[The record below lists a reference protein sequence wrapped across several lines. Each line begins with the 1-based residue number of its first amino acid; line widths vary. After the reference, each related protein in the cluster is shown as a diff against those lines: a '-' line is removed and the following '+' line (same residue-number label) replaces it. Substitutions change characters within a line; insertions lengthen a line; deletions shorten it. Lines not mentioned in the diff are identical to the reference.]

1 MTNSTQNET
10 PGWVTPVATAGSGLL
25 GLCLI
30 LGLIFWAVRYLVLNL
45 TSVTCPFP
53 IYIRDNQRLAFEP
66 QALLSTPGSEAG
78 SDTAYASKPA
88 SDTHGNKPENVG
100 DVLSDKGKDK
110 AKAKGSE
117 TRHAPDSPSLWNS
130 LVLPPWVRVPHGYR
144 LPPKRKQAYALGR
157 AIDAFKDWVGK

>member
-1 MTNSTQNET
+1 MDDMERAEKKEKQKTRWS
-10 PGWVTPVATAGSGLL
+10 
-25 GLCLI
+25 
-30 LGLIFWAVRYLVLNL
+30 F
-45 TSVTCPFP
+45 
-53 IYIRDNQRLAFEP
+53 
-66 QALLSTPGSEAG
+66 AG

-117 TRHAPDSPSLWNS
+117 TRHAPRLPIIVEQSGASASTAEAEPEDADSDGV
-130 LVLPPWVRVPHGYR
+130 LVQWVRVPHGYR

>member
-1 MTNSTQNET
+1 
-10 PGWVTPVATAGSGLL
+10 
-25 GLCLI
+25 
-30 LGLIFWAVRYLVLNL
+30 
-45 TSVTCPFP
+45 
-53 IYIRDNQRLAFEP
+53 
-66 QALLSTPGSEAG
+66 LLSTPGSEAG

-117 TRHAPDSPSLWNS
+117 TRHAPRLPIIVEQSGASASTAEAEPEDADSDGV
-130 LVLPPWVRVPHGYR
+130 LVQWVRVPHGYR

>member
-1 MTNSTQNET
+1 MDDMERAEKKEKQKTRWSFEAL
-10 PGWVTPVATAGSGLL
+10 VGS
-25 GLCLI
+25 
-30 LGLIFWAVRYLVLNL
+30 
-45 TSVTCPFP
+45 
-53 IYIRDNQRLAFEP
+53 
-66 QALLSTPGSEAG
+66 ALLSTPGSEAG

-117 TRHAPDSPSLWNS
+117 TRHAPRLPIIVEQSGASASTAEAEPEDADSDGV
-130 LVLPPWVRVPHGYR
+130 LVQWVRVPHGYR